1 MLKENK
7 DIKKY
12 REVRGKIK
20 YLVKQKNNDAD
31 YDDSGYINIKNSV
44 NNNLPLNRWSLMFDV
59 MIFIRSNFKNYNTD
73 YSGILGKVLVYF
85 LNKAC

>member
-1 MLKENK
+1 MM
-7 DIKKY
+7 KKH
-12 REVRGKIK
+12 RKNGKYI
-20 YLVKQKNNDAD
+20 YFITTKNNDAD

-44 NNNLPLNRWSLMFDV
+44 NNNPPLNRWFLMFDV